1 MRAVGRFTGAPLAR
15 LMCFAT
21 LATSVAARAM
31 HGARAATAI
40 ERALSRTRERGR
52 GRGRGGDARALAA
65 AVGREWGF
73 CGGAAELVIG
83 TTLLSELGRAMERAC
98 GTRRFAGATLAARCA
113 MEIVSRCAW
122 RARGVGDFVS
132 GPYGVVF
139 ALLAM
144 YGREI
149 PATATYAAGVGPL
162 RFVLSDKSVTYFS
175 ALCLALG
182 RGIVSARLALIGTFA
197 GYVVTDGIGLD
208 HRALAAPEWVASLC
222 RGFGAP
228 GPIIRVRASPPRGR
242 GGANGVEPSAE
253 NIRLLASMGFDEA
266 AAARALRRAN
276 DDVQRATNILLTA

>member
-1 MRAVGRFTGAPLAR
+1 M
-15 LMCFAT
+15 
-21 LATSVAARAM
+21 
-31 HGARAATAI
+31 
-40 ERALSRTRERGR
+40 
-52 GRGRGGDARALAA
+52 
-65 AVGREWGF
+65 
-73 CGGAAELVIG
+73 IG
-83 TTLLSELGRAMERAC
+83 TTLLSELGRAVERAC

-113 MEIVSRCAW
+113 MEIVFE
-122 RARGVGDFVS
+122 ARGAREGSGDDAS

-162 RFVLSDKSVTYFS
+162 SFALSDKSLTYFS

-208 HRALAAPEWVASLC
+208 HRALA
-222 RGFGAP
+222 
-228 GPIIRVRASPPRGR
+228 RAGVGGEPVQRLRRARADHPRSRESSTARARRRGR
-242 GGANGVEPSAE
+242 RRTERGEHSDCSRPWDSMKPPPLERCAE
-253 NIRLLASMGFDEA
+253 
-266 AAARALRRAN
+266 AN